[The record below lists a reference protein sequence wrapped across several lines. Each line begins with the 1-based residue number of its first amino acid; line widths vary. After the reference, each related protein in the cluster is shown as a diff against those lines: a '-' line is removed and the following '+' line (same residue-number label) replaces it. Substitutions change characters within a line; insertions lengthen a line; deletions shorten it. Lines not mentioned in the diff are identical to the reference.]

1 MNEINQAFSQLPMFL
16 LCILK
21 KLGNRSTYAKII
33 SITYFQ
39 KSYKNQIDD
48 FNCFNENQQNIASFF
63 YIPVFSGLFDPIC
76 TDAFFFHFNFQK
88 LVKSHHAKIIFKN
101 IVKLKVLQFEV

>member
-1 MNEINQAFSQLPMFL
+1 MTPKNHFEINWP
-16 LCILK
+16 LK
-21 KLGNRSTYAKII
+21 NSEIAVHSYAKI
-33 SITYFQ
+33 
-39 KSYKNQIDD
+39 NQIDD

-63 YIPVFSGLFDPIC
+63 YIPFFSGLFDPIC